1 MCSNLMRALDISK
14 FSQRV
19 SRVVGA
25 TPVTCFLPLF
35 TSKGLL
41 DFNWTCGNL
50 IKVSFSMSRFIDVS
64 LTEICWDLCSRAAES
79 SRQG

>member
-1 MCSNLMRALDISK
+1 MCSNLMRALDISE
-14 FSQRV
+14 FSQCV

-41 DFNWTCGNL
+41 DFKWMHGNL
-50 IKVSFSMSRFIDVS
+50 IKVSFSMSGFTDVP
-64 LTEICWDLCSRAAES
+64 LTEIHWGLCSRA
-79 SRQG
+79 G